1 MYAVDKRPGAPGIRR
16 SRRHG
21 PGASGRLVENGVQDG
36 VHPVQAVAFLA
47 QLAARASP
55 LQALLTEIVPEEQ
68 RGSLMSLS
76 MAAGQLGF
84 GAGGAIAGPAY
95 GMYGYVSNTVI
106 GAASVVLTALL
117 VWRLLPEPQLK
128 TA

>member
-1 MYAVDKRPGAPGIRR
+1 
-16 SRRHG
+16 
-21 PGASGRLVENGVQDG
+21 VQDG

-55 LQALLTEIVPEEQ
+55 LQALLTEVVPEEQ
-68 RGSLMSLS
+68 RGSVMSLA

-84 GAGGAIAGPAY
+84 GAGGAIASPAY
-95 GMYGYVSNTVI
+95 GMYRHVSNTVI

-128 TA
+128 TV